1 MGNLEDYLLVLVHLN
16 FITEQINKGN
26 TRLLKYIYSKYID
39 DKTKKRSKKNVISF
53 ADFYKKIMKDMRT

>member
-53 ADFYKKIMKDMRT
+53 DDFYKKIMKDMRT

>member
-16 FITEQINKGN
+16 YITEQINKGN

-39 DKTKKRSKKNVISF
+39 DKTKKRSKKNVI
-53 ADFYKKIMKDMRT
+53 